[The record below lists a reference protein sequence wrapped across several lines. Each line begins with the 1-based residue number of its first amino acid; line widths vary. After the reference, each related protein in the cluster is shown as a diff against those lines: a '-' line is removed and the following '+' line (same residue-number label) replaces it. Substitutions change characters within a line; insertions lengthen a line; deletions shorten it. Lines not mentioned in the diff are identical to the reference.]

1 MSSVSS
7 SGATDTAVALV
18 RASASAP
25 CLPAPFIASSVFHQM
40 IFHQMIFHQMIFHR
54 MMENQ
59 LKSAIITFIMMAIQA
74 VRPGVLR
81 QP

>member
-1 MSSVSS
+1 
-7 SGATDTAVALV
+7 
-18 RASASAP
+18 
-25 CLPAPFIASSVFHQM
+25 M
-40 IFHQMIFHQMIFHR
+40 IFHRMIFHR

>member
-40 IFHQMIFHQMIFHR
+40 IFHQMIFHQMIFHP